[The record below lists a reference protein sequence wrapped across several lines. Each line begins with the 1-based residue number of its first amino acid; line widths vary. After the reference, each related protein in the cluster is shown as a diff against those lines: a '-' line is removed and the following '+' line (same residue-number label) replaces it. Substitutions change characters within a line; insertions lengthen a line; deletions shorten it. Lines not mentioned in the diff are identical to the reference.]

1 MRITAALP
9 YEMLVQGGEVIAL
22 RGRYR
27 IALHSPD
34 TKMAGAH
41 GFSKIMSAP
50 GGIKAALTDAAGGE
64 PVLK

>member
-1 MRITAALP
+1 LRITAALP